1 MGIFDKSNYI
11 VNTGI
16 YYWTILSMYYQ
27 NDIVGEDD

>member
-1 MGIFDKSNYI
+1 MHYYI

-16 YYWTILSMYYQ
+16 IEHFLSMYYQ